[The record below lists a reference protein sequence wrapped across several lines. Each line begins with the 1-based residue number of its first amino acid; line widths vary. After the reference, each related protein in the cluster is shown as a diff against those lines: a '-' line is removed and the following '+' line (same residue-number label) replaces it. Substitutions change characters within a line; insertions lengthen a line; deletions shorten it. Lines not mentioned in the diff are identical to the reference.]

1 MDGKSS
7 IRPAVGTHPRRWV
20 EPSGRT
26 YINVP
31 SKSNNHQEQS
41 VNLEPR
47 LDIYLCFNFS
57 LFILLT

>member
-7 IRPAVGTHPRRWV
+7 IRPAAGTHPWGWV

-41 VNLEPR
+41 VNLEP
-47 LDIYLCFNFS
+47 
-57 LFILLT
+57 